1 MAIGRTYSQGF
12 WETSVETIVK
22 WTKLR
27 LENSVLWRVKEL
39 QDGFGKIEE
48 IENVG
53 NIWKIGVLGEIG
65 ENELREK
72 NLK

>member
-27 LENSVLWRVKEL
+27 LENSALWRVKEL

-72 NLK
+72 KLK